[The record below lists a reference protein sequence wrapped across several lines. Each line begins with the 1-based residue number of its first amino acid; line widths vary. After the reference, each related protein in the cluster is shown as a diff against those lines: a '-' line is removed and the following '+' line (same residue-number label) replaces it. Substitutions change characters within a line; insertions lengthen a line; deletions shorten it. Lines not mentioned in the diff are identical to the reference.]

1 MQQNSQYMIMNKPVT
16 DQTTQALRLYLLL
29 CQNVANKDYN
39 LIRYIKMT
47 LRVRNKMQ
55 KLGI

>member
-1 MQQNSQYMIMNKPVT
+1 MNKPVT
-16 DQTTQALRLYLLL
+16 NQTTQALRLYLLL
-29 CQNVANKDYN
+29 SQNGANKDYN